1 MSREHLNRK
10 GRKPGS
16 KDRVPR
22 TAKRIIEEIFA
33 QVGADET
40 LIREAILAGVK
51 AKPPVSLGYIKLV
64 TEFHTGAPDL
74 TIHGKTLV
82 VHEHRDDR

>member
-1 MSREHLNRK
+1 MNPANLNRK

-33 QVGADET
+33 QVGSDQA
-40 LIREAILAGVK
+40 LIHAAILAGVK
-51 AKPPVSLGYIKLV
+51 AHPPISLGYIKLV

-74 TIHGKTLV
+74 TIHGKTTV